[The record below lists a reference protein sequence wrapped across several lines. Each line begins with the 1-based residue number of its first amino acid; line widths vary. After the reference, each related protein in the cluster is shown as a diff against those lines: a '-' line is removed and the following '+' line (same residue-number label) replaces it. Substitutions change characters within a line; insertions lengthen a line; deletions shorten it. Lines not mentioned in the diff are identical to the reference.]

1 MSSRWCGS
9 VTVMSLLVILLSA
22 PMDVVALNME
32 WTSYSDATDLPMSQ
46 KWRED
51 MIAKMSKVDT
61 SKLSPKSKM
70 QYKTLWRKLNGQP
83 GGSSASEGG
92 ESFNWVVLA
101 PIGALI
107 VYWLY
112 NNNQEAG
119 SGAAPKPGGPP
130 SPIQPFSQGGGTSL
144 SNEAREA
151 RLRRL
156 EKPPPGSQSQND
168 SEKNAEMEMERLV
181 QLFSLDCLARLT
193 PLDAATDEDLK
204 GVLQQAVQDDAALKG
219 AMVTV
224 LKQGSEEGGL
234 ETMLDRAMSLLYKL
248 GPIWVLG
255 LLLDPKIRLPNDIRN
270 RAKKARQR
278 LRNLVQVFLSQVSF
292 DGVKTKAVTKW
303 QHGIADGSVEPV
315 VYSLQIKE
323 AEEEAAKAAS
333 PAAQEEESLRRRRK
347 EVLLK
352 GL

>member
-1 MSSRWCGS
+1 
-9 VTVMSLLVILLSA
+9 
-22 PMDVVALNME
+22 
-32 WTSYSDATDLPMSQ
+32 
-46 KWRED
+46 
-51 MIAKMSKVDT
+51 
-61 SKLSPKSKM
+61 
-70 QYKTLWRKLNGQP
+70 
-83 GGSSASEGG
+83 
-92 ESFNWVVLA
+92 
-101 PIGALI
+101 
-107 VYWLY
+107 
-112 NNNQEAG
+112 
-119 SGAAPKPGGPP
+119 
-130 SPIQPFSQGGGTSL
+130 
-144 SNEAREA
+144 
-151 RLRRL
+151 
-156 EKPPPGSQSQND
+156 
-168 SEKNAEMEMERLV
+168 MERLV

-224 LKQGSEEGGL
+224 VKQGSEEAGL